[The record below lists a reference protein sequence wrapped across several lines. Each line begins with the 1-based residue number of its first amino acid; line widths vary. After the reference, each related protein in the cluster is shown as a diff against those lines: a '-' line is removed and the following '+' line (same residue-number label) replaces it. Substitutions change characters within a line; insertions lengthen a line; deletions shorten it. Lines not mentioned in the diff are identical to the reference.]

1 VGPFGQR
8 AVVLRVAGI
17 PASQGSKT
25 GIVTESGKVIIR
37 EGRNREAYERHQS
50 WRAEVAR
57 AGRDWRAAAGMPEP
71 LDGPV
76 EVSIVFYL
84 EKPASRPKGVVF
96 ADRKPDIDKLVRS
109 VLDSLTD
116 AGVLRED
123 SRVVDLHALK
133 LYARRGASPGV
144 VIVVRPAEPRG
155 LWWRVVARL
164 VQQTRA
170 VA

>member
-1 VGPFGQR
+1 
-8 AVVLRVAGI
+8 
-17 PASQGSKT
+17 
-25 GIVTESGKVIIR
+25 
-37 EGRNREAYERHQS
+37 
-50 WRAEVAR
+50 
-57 AGRDWRAAAGMPEP
+57 MPEP